1 LHAGI
6 YFLIQMSKLKIAIIS
21 NDDNLWSLYAWNN
34 VFNSQ
39 LFDKEYEVA
48 GFWTC
53 EQKFRNN
60 NRFKVWQWYMNTF
73 GAWNF
78 LKLFCF
84 VVFYQL
90 VSFIKS
96 LSGKFNTSFKGL
108 CKKHHVPYFQTL
120 SPNDPG
126 FVQWVKDNNID
137 VLIIM
142 VDHILKKE
150 ILSSPN
156 ICVVNKH
163 ASMLPANKGLFP
175 FFWAKVYND
184 VQGVSFHK
192 VNEAIDE
199 GVLYHQQQVTDP
211 SLLTSMIIFY
221 FYVHHN
227 YYSMLS
233 AALKNIATGQTVTPP
248 ADIVPSYYGRPT
260 NAHYEAFTK
269 NGGRLINFKD
279 IFLPLHLLKG

>member
-1 LHAGI
+1 
-6 YFLIQMSKLKIAIIS
+6 MDKLRIAIIS
-21 NDDNLWSLYAWNN
+21 NDDELWSLYAWNN
-34 VFNSQ
+34 VFKTQ
-39 LFDKEYEVA
+39 LFSNEYEVA

-53 EQKFRNN
+53 KQKFCNN
-60 NRFKVWQWYMNTF
+60 NKLKVWTWYINTF

-78 LKLFCF
+78 FKLFCF
-84 VVFYQL
+84 VVSYQM

-96 LSGKFNTSFKGL
+96 LTGKYSTSFKGL
-108 CKKHHVPYFQTL
+108 CKKNNIPYFQTP

-126 FVQWVKDNNID
+126 FIQWVKENKID

-150 ILSSPN
+150 IISSPN

-175 FFWAKVYND
+175 FFWARVYNE
-184 VQGVSFHK
+184 VQGISFHK

-199 GVLYHQQQVTDP
+199 GALYYQQQVTDP
-211 SLLTSMIIFY
+211 SLLHSMILFY

-233 AALKNIATGQTVTPP
+233 TALKNIASGQTVQPP
-248 ADIVPSYYGRPT
+248 AGLPASYYGRPT
-260 NAHYEAFTK
+260 TGHYAAFRK
-269 NGGRLINFKD
+269 NGGRIINFKD